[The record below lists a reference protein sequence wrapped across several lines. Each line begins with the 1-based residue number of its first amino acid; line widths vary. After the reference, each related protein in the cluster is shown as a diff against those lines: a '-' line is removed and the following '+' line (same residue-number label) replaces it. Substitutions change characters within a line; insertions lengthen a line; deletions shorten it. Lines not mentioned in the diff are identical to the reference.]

1 MLVSVT
7 ERTREV
13 DYVALGASEEAILTQ
28 FVMEAV
34 LLSLVGGLIGVLL
47 GLWCSCDWTVSPV
60 KPEVTVWS
68 VLLAVGVSVG
78 AGIFFGVFPAQEQ
91 QSRSDYRLTFRL
103 KEVTMPWFEH
113 VRIAVQALWANRL
126 RSMLTMLG
134 LIIGVSA
141 TILVLALGLA
151 LRNFS

>member
-1 MLVSVT
+1 M
-7 ERTREV
+7 
-13 DYVALGASEEAILTQ
+13 
-28 FVMEAV
+28 MEAV
-34 LLSLVGGLIGVLL
+34 LLSLGLIGVLL
-47 GLWCSCDWTVSPV
+47 GLLVVAIGQFSPV

-78 AGIFFGVFPAQEQ
+78 AGIFFGVFPAQESE
-91 QSRSDYRLTFRL
+91 SRSDYRLTFRL

-113 VRIAVQALWANRL
+113 VDSSAGALGESATLYVN
-126 RSMLTMLG
+126 MLG

-141 TILVLALGLA
+141 TILVLALELA